1 MTNHIEDGVREA
13 MRESFERFGRDR
25 CTEAFVRRQ
34 METPDGHDRRLWG
47 DLAALGF
54 TALLVPEAFGGLGGG
69 AREAETIMEE
79 AGKILL
85 PGPLFSSAILAT
97 ALIAHAP
104 DPRARE
110 RLLPRLADG
119 SLIATAALTGK
130 AGRWDGQVIEIE
142 IDADGRLEGTAHFVS
157 DAQVADIYLVVAGRG
172 EKRRLFEVDR
182 QLGRIEIVRTFDRTQ
197 RLARVHFDHASATPI
212 EGAGAEII
220 DAALALAKV
229 ALLGRQVGA
238 MTRNF
243 EFTIDY
249 LRTRVQF
256 GRPIGGFQAL
266 KHMAADLL
274 VELESARTAARHA
287 ADCLAED
294 RPDAAEAI
302 AMAGFLVSDA
312 QARIAAEAIQLHGGI
327 GFTWEHAAHLYL
339 RRAHHDGLFLGS
351 PESQREAFLSFLEE
365 AA

>member
-13 MRESFERFGRDR
+13 MRESFERFVRDH
-25 CTEAFVRRQ
+25 CSEAFVRSR
-34 METPDGHDRRLWG
+34 MEAADAHDRQLWA

-69 AREAETIMEE
+69 PREAETIMEE
-79 AGKILL
+79 AGKVLL

-104 DPRARE
+104 DQRARE
-110 RLLPRLADG
+110 RLLPALADG
-119 SLIATAALTGK
+119 SLIATAALTGET
-130 AGRWDGQVIEIE
+130 GHWDGRDLDIEV
-142 IDADGRLEGTAHFVS
+142 DDRMRLNGTAHFVS
-157 DAQVADIYLVVAGRG
+157 DADVADMILVVAGRG
-172 EKRRLFEVDR
+172 EERRLFEVGKD
-182 QLGRIEIVRTFDRTQ
+182 QVRMEAVPTFDRTQ
-197 RLARVHFDHASATPI
+197 RLARVQFDHAPALLI
-212 EGAGAEII
+212 EGADAKMI
-220 DAALALAKV
+220 DAALALAKI

-238 MTRNF
+238 AERNF

-274 VELESARTAARHA
+274 VELESAKTAARHA
-287 ADCLAED
+287 ADCLAEN
-294 RPDAAEAI
+294 RPDAAEAV

-312 QARIAAEAIQLHGGI
+312 QTRIAAEAIQLHGGI
-327 GFTWEHAAHLYL
+327 GFTWEHSAHLYL
-339 RRAHHDGLFLGS
+339 RRAQHDGLFLGS
-351 PESQREAFLSFLEE
+351 PESQRDAFLSFLE
-365 AA
+365 AAA